1 MKELRQNAIFIGVLL
16 LIFLLI
22 ESHCENQ
29 KLQKD
34 LKDQIAQNHRD
45 ILKADR
51 TKKDNDGQYS
61 KLVDFFKTQ
70 KELNQQLKEQNKQL
84 YDRLTSQGERLL
96 MINNS
101 IISLRD
107 EISQGDV
114 EPDPIDSNI
123 IKLDLKYPNS
133 SESFINWNGKI
144 DTKNLTYL
152 GEWKFGKLPLQVI
165 LTETSNGMWS
175 SKLIGPNWLIV
186 DSMTVN
192 SLPPSEIAK
201 PVEYTKLGWVF
212 GGGYSKSLTDNQ
224 GAISVGGGL
233 YYKNNVLVLNAMS
246 NNYVGLHYYYRFV
259 KEKKK

>member
-1 MKELRQNAIFIGVLL
+1 MKEVRQNFIFIGVIV

-22 ESHCENQ
+22 VSHCENQ
-29 KLQKD
+29 KLKQD
-34 LKDQIAQNHRD
+34 LKDQISQAQRD
-45 ILKADR
+45 ILAADR
-51 TKKDNDGQYS
+51 LKKDDDGQYS
-61 KLVDFFKTQ
+61 KLVNFFKTQ
-70 KELNQQLKEQNKQL
+70 KELNEQLKKQNIEL
-84 YDRLTSQGERLL
+84 YERITNQGERLL

-101 IISLRD
+101 IISLKN

-114 EPDPIDSNI
+114 EPDPVDSSI

-144 DTKNLTYL
+144 HTKNLTYL

-165 LTETSNGMWS
+165 LTETSKGMWS
-175 SKLIGPNWLIV
+175 SKLIGPSWLLV

-192 SLPPSEIAK
+192 SLPPDKIVK
-201 PVEYTKLGWVF
+201 PIEYTNLGLVF
-212 GGGYSKSLTDNQ
+212 GGGFFKSLTTNQ
-224 GAISVGGGL
+224 GAISIGGGI

-246 NNYVGLHYYYRFV
+246 NNYVGLHYYYKFV

>member
-1 MKELRQNAIFIGVLL
+1 M
-16 LIFLLI
+16 
-22 ESHCENQ
+22 
-29 KLQKD
+29 
-34 LKDQIAQNHRD
+34 
-45 ILKADR
+45 
-51 TKKDNDGQYS
+51 
-61 KLVDFFKTQ
+61 
-70 KELNQQLKEQNKQL
+70 NQQLKEQNKQL

-201 PVEYTKLGWVF
+201 PVEYTK
-212 GGGYSKSLTDNQ
+212 
-224 GAISVGGGL
+224 
-233 YYKNNVLVLNAMS
+233 
-246 NNYVGLHYYYRFV
+246 
-259 KEKKK
+259 

>member
-1 MKELRQNAIFIGVLL
+1 MKEVRQNFIFIGVIV

-22 ESHCENQ
+22 VSHCENQ
-29 KLQKD
+29 KLKQD
-34 LKDQIAQNHRD
+34 LKDQISQAQRD
-45 ILKADR
+45 ILAADR
-51 TKKDNDGQYS
+51 LKKDDDGQYS
-61 KLVDFFKTQ
+61 KLVNFFKTQ
-70 KELNQQLKEQNKQL
+70 KELNEQLKKQNIEL
-84 YDRLTSQGERLL
+84 YERITNQGERLL

-101 IISLRD
+101 IISLKD

-114 EPDPIDSNI
+114 EPDPVDSNI

-144 DTKNLTYL
+144 HTKNLTYL

-165 LTETSNGMWS
+165 LTETSKGMWS
-175 SKLIGPNWLIV
+175 SKLIGPSWLLV

-192 SLPPSEIAK
+192 SLPPDKIVK
-201 PVEYTKLGWVF
+201 PIEYTNLGLVF
-212 GGGYSKSLTDNQ
+212 GGGFFKSLTTNQ
-224 GAISVGGGL
+224 GAISIGGGI

-246 NNYVGLHYYYRFV
+246 NNYVGLHYYYKFV

>member
-1 MKELRQNAIFIGVLL
+1 MKELRQNFIFIGVLV

-22 ESHCENQ
+22 VSHCENQ
-29 KLQKD
+29 RLQND

-45 ILKADR
+45 ILKMDVL
-51 TKKDNDGQYS
+51 KKDADGQYS

-70 KELNQQLKEQNKQL
+70 KELNEQLKKQNREL
-84 YDRLTSQGERLL
+84 YDRLTDQGERLL

-101 IISLRD
+101 IISLKD

-114 EPDPIDSNI
+114 EPDPVDSNI

-144 DTKNLTYL
+144 HTKNLTYL

-165 LTETSNGMWS
+165 LTETSKGMWS
-175 SKLIGPNWLIV
+175 SKLIGPSWLLV

-192 SLPPSEIAK
+192 SLPPAEIAK
-201 PVEYTKLGWVF
+201 PTEYTKLGWVF
-212 GGGYSKSLTDNQ
+212 GGGFFKSLTNNQ
-224 GAISVGGGL
+224 GAISIGGGL